1 MKHLTID
8 NTSIV
13 CPKGMTQKEVKEY
26 IKYLKDK
33 HPKQRPVRLKISVD
47 GEHVDLEYELDSIP
61 FERIRH
67 ITGYLTGD
75 TSTWNNAK
83 QAEEKDRVKH
93 SMEVK
98 K

>member
-1 MKHLTID
+1 
-8 NTSIV
+8 
-13 CPKGMTQKEVKEY
+13 MTQKGSQRIHKV
-26 IKYLKDK
+26 LKGQA
-33 HPKQRPVRLKISVD
+33 PKQRPVRLKISVD